1 MVKTEPVDNSE
12 KDDII
17 DVRGKYIQLPNG
29 KMNGSLPSARVKMTK
44 AERKRVSSQFA
55 TDFPNAEKG
64 GIYCYEN
71 GNYFYIIK
79 VYGFG
84 DYSFSLKVLEPVHIK
99 VLQFLR
105 KHIIINV

>member
-44 AERKRVSSQFA
+44 AGYTAMRTGTTF
-55 TDFPNAEKG
+55 T
-64 GIYCYEN
+64 
-71 GNYFYIIK
+71 
-79 VYGFG
+79 
-84 DYSFSLKVLEPVHIK
+84 L
-99 VLQFLR
+99 
-105 KHIIINV
+105 